1 MADIRERYLTA
12 VGRRLWTLSS
22 MTRTSIIAELRDHL
36 TAEAMALGGVSDTN
50 LATAVAR
57 ATPPGELT
65 AAYREIHPMAWPL
78 RAAVASTVL
87 FCAILSSLPRDNPD
101 DALWTVG
108 LFTLLYLITLVWLS
122 LRSGPKLAVGI
133 ALASALLRLLI
144 TADNM
149 DIYGD
154 VKPDLFWLGHLLV
167 STGAVVLAW
176 FPGYWKGRASTDW

>member
-1 MADIRERYLTA
+1 MGDVLERYLAT

-36 TAEAMALGGVSDTN
+36 TAEAQTLGGISNTN

-57 ATPPGELT
+57 ATPSGELA
-65 AAYREIHPMAWPL
+65 AAYREIHPMMWPL
-78 RAAVASTVL
+78 RAGVALLVL
-87 FCAILSSLPRDNPD
+87 FCAFFSVLPRENPD
-101 DALWTVG
+101 NALWSVG
-108 LFTLLYLITLVWLS
+108 LFTLLYLATLVWLS

-149 DIYGD
+149 DIYGN
-154 VKPDLFWLGHLLV
+154 VKPGLFWFGHLFV
-167 STGAVVLAW
+167 SAGAIVLAW
-176 FPGYWKGRASTDW
+176 FPGYWKGRVTINW